1 MRTEL
6 FKKYRKVYE
15 QAWMPI
21 FGQDDFDTDVLLE
34 GCRLAGLQVI
44 EYTLRRADA
53 NTVIP
58 TLRPSRMA
66 RRIKRRRT

>member
-21 FGQDDFDTDVLLE
+21 FGQDDFDTEVLLK
-34 GCRLAGLQVI
+34 GCQLAGLQGM
-44 EYTLRRADA
+44 
-53 NTVIP
+53 P
-58 TLRPSRMA
+58 TL
-66 RRIKRRRT
+66 